1 MPRSDRIALIL
12 GLLAILA
19 AYFVAER
26 VFERMPH
33 IEDEIAYVW
42 QAQAIARGHLNVPT
56 PAHPHNFLVP
66 FVVDYNGQRFG
77 KYPLSWPAALAVGVF
92 FGGRAW
98 VNSLLAGLGVWLTY
112 RLGQRLFSPIVG
124 LLAALLTLTSPF
136 FLMNSG
142 SLLSHPFG
150 LVLSAAFALAWLD
163 AWDSA
168 SSHPW
173 LAAITSALCLG
184 LLAFTRPLTAVGVA
198 LPFLPH
204 AAILWWRGDW
214 SRRSRLLA
222 FALIAMIV
230 ACLLFVWQWAVTGD
244 PLFNPYTLWWKYDKL
259 GFGPGVGRLKEGHTL
274 HQAWI
279 NTKYSLWVGWRDYF
293 GWGRFSWIFLPFG
306 ALALLP
312 VRQLKALLVRLVFSR
327 QVSNAGYADPPPAF
341 NALPVMLVFPSLVVV
356 YLAYWI
362 GSSLFGPRYFYEGLY
377 SLTLLSASGIA
388 WLAGWPLRPG
398 DGWPNYPGWWRLR
411 PLLVTGMLAM
421 LVSANL
427 LFYTPI
433 RLGSMHGLYGLSR
446 ARMEP
451 FLSAQA
457 QGMTP
462 ALVIVHPDY
471 WTEYGSL
478 LELTDPFLDTPF
490 LITISVGEEADAAL
504 AADYPE
510 RKIYHY
516 YPDKPWVFYRRPP
529 EEP

>member
-1 MPRSDRIALIL
+1 MPRHDRIALIL
-12 GLLAILA
+12 SLLAILA
-19 AYFVAER
+19 AYFVADR
-26 VFERMPH
+26 VFERIPH

-42 QAQAIARGHLNVPT
+42 QAQAIAHGRLSVTT
-56 PAHPHNFLVP
+56 PAHPHSFLVP

-77 KYPLSWPAALAVGVF
+77 KYPLSWPAALAVGEF

-98 VNSLLAGLGVWLTY
+98 VNSLLAGLGLWLTY

-150 LVLSAAFALAWLD
+150 LVLSAAFVLAWLD
-163 AWDSA
+163 AWDNA

-173 LAAITSALCLG
+173 LATTTSALCLG

-198 LPFLPH
+198 VPFVLH
-204 AAILWWRGDW
+204 AVILWSRGDW
-214 SRRSRLLA
+214 PRRRRLLA
-222 FALIAMIV
+222 FALIAM
-230 ACLLFVWQWAVTGD
+230 AGASLLFVWQWAVTGD
-244 PLFNPYTLWWKYDKL
+244 PLFNPYTLWWKYDKI
-259 GFGPGVGRLKEGHTL
+259 GFGPGVGRLKGGHTL

-279 NTKYSLWVGWRDYF
+279 NTKYSLWVGWHDYF

-306 ALALLP
+306 ALALLR
-312 VRQLKALLVRLVFSR
+312 VRQFK
-327 QVSNAGYADPPPAF
+327 
-341 NALPVMLVFPSLVVV
+341 ALPVALVFPCLVVV

-377 SLTLLSASGIA
+377 SLTLLSAAGIA

-398 DGWPNYPGWWRLR
+398 DAWPNYAGWRRLR
-411 PLLVTGMLAM
+411 PLLVTAALA
-421 LVSANL
+421 LLLSANL
-427 LFYTPI
+427 LFYTPF
-433 RLGSMHGLYGLSR
+433 RMKSMYGLYGISR
-446 ARMEP
+446 AHMEP

-462 ALVIVHPDY
+462 ALVIVHPEV
-471 WTEYGSL
+471 WMEYGTL
-478 LELTDPFLDTPF
+478 LELTDPFLDMPF
-490 LITISVGEEADAAL
+490 LITISVGEEEDSAL

-510 RKIYHY
+510 RKIYDY
-516 YPDKPWVFYRRPP
+516 YPDKPWVFFRRPP
-529 EEP
+529 SSP

>member
-1 MPRSDRIALIL
+1 VSRSDRIALIL
-12 GLLAILA
+12 SLLAILA
-19 AYFVAER
+19 AYIVAER

-42 QAQAIARGHLNVPT
+42 QAQAIARGHLSVPT
-56 PAHPHNFLVP
+56 PAHPNSFLVP

-92 FGGRAW
+92 FEGRAW
-98 VNSLLAGLGVWLTY
+98 VNSLLAGLGLWLTY
-112 RLGQRLFSPIVG
+112 RLGQRLFSPAVG

-150 LVLSAAFALAWLD
+150 LALSAAFALVWLD
-163 AWDSA
+163 AWDSG
-168 SSHPW
+168 SSRPR
-173 LAAITSALCLG
+173 LAAITSGLCLG
-184 LLAFTRPLTAVGVA
+184 LLAFTRPLTGVGVV
-198 LPFLPH
+198 LPFVPH
-204 AAILWWRGDW
+204 AAILWLRGDW
-214 SRRSRLLA
+214 SRRRRLLA
-222 FALIAMIV
+222 FALIAMV
-230 ACLLFVWQWAVTGD
+230 LTSLLFVWQWAMTGD
-244 PLFNPYTLWWKYDKL
+244 PLFNPYTLWWKYDKV
-259 GFGPGVGRLKEGHTL
+259 GFGPGVGRLAGGHTL

-279 NTKYSLWVGWRDYF
+279 NTKYSLWVGWHDYF

-306 ALALLP
+306 ALALLR
-312 VRQLKALLVRLVFSR
+312 VRQFK
-327 QVSNAGYADPPPAF
+327 
-341 NALPVMLVFPSLVVV
+341 ALPVALVFPSLVVV

-377 SLTLLSASGIA
+377 SLTLLSSSGIA
-388 WLAGWPLRPG
+388 WLAGWPLREG
-398 DGWPNYPGWWRLR
+398 DACPDNAGWWRLR
-411 PLLVTGMLAM
+411 PLLVIALLA
-421 LVSANL
+421 LLLSTNL

-478 LELTDPFLDTPF
+478 LELTSPFLDTPF
-490 LITISVGEEADAAL
+490 LLAISVGEEADAAL

-510 RKIYHY
+510 RKIYDY
-516 YPDKPWVFYRRPP
+516 YPDKPWVFFRRGK
-529 EEP
+529 